1 MAQELRTILPMGLFL
16 RHKTK
21 IYHFNCRTYNP
32 KEAIALDRFVHR
44 LSGEVNEVIERNST
58 QSAVTMKEAGLTLK
72 MLVKYFL
79 THSQSETS
87 QDGRQREARRQ
98 EIEKQPTDL
107 VRTAPQSFIA
117 KVICVARFPDVN
129 SSKKGY

>member
-1 MAQELRTILPMGLFL
+1 M
-16 RHKTK
+16 
-21 IYHFNCRTYNP
+21 YHFNCRTYNP
-32 KEAIALDRFVHR
+32 KEAIALDRFVHT

-72 MLVKYFL
+72 MSVKYFL
-79 THSQSETS
+79 THSQSETL
-87 QDGRQREARRQ
+87 QDGRQREAGRQ

-117 KVICVARFPDVN
+117 KVICVARFHIVDN
-129 SSKKGY
+129 NE

>member
-1 MAQELRTILPMGLFL
+1 MGLFL

-32 KEAIALDRFVHR
+32 KEAIALDRFVHT

-72 MLVKYFL
+72 MSVKYFL

-87 QDGRQREARRQ
+87 QDGRQREAGRQ

-107 VRTAPQSFIA
+107 VWTAP
-117 KVICVARFPDVN
+117 
-129 SSKKGY
+129 